1 MPTDLEA
8 ASVRKRAARAKT
20 RSDITSMVLVWTII
34 SLAMLVFMLLL
45 ADQNFSIP
53 TTEWEHL
60 F

>member
-1 MPTDLEA
+1 
-8 ASVRKRAARAKT
+8 
-20 RSDITSMVLVWTII
+20 MVLFWAII
-34 SLAMLVFMLLL
+34 SLAMLVLKLLL